1 MGYLQ
6 AFWVRKDRR
15 KDFVSMDLLHV
26 LSIFSLVYHS
36 GLPRITYRIPQK
48 PIQIIYLHPET
59 LMQDR
64 ELSVTYMVNTTN

>member
-1 MGYLQ
+1 
-6 AFWVRKDRR
+6 
-15 KDFVSMDLLHV
+15 MDLLHV